1 VKGDGSLAWMVLGVV
16 VMAGAVLAG
25 LFLNSRLPS

>member
-1 VKGDGSLAWMVLGVV
+1 VKGDASLAWMLLGVV
-16 VMAGAVLAG
+16 VLAGALLAG